1 MPQPTSSDSRSP
13 APRQWNYPRK
23 SPTFKS
29 STLMGES
36 QQPLPTPPLGSKPNA
51 AHTRHT
57 HAWQIA
63 PDLLTSFRFAGAG
76 LVYAFT
82 TQRNFRIHTFVTIA
96 LLAVSVWLKL
106 SAVEV
111 AILALT
117 AAAVLALELIN
128 TAIESLVDLT
138 VGKTYHDL
146 AKIAKDCAAGA
157 VLVAA
162 IASLLVGFIIVV
174 PPFIARIALF

>member
-36 QQPLPTPPLGSKPNA
+36 QPPLPTPLGSKPNA

-174 PPFIARIALF
+174 PPFLARIALF